1 MIHII
6 VTDRTVEVSGWSADP
21 GDQKDMVDHTVYTMA
36 HFFAYSLAGVTGH
49 AEAILKC
56 EDHLFLLDRGELDAE
71 GSLLEKVLLYNLS
84 LLADVYADYV
94 GMEWY

>member
-21 GDQKDMVDHTVYTMA
+21 GDQKDLVDHTVYIMA
-36 HFFAYSLAGVTGH
+36 HFFAYSLTGVTGH
-49 AEAILKC
+49 PEAILKC
-56 EDHLFLLDRGELDAE
+56 EDHFFLLDRGELNPE
-71 GSLLEKVLLYNLS
+71 GKLLEKVLLCNLS
-84 LLADVYADYV
+84 LLAKVYADYV